1 MAAVQGAERSSSK
14 KTIEGKKPKKQRV
27 GVHIDM
33 TPMVDIAFLLL
44 IFFMA
49 TTVFRAPQTM
59 ELNIPPDKDDVV
71 KIAESN
77 VLIIRM
83 VDDGRVYWNIGRDMT
98 PELFEFDDIQTFI
111 KEKEV
116 ENAEDH
122 DGDSKLVT
130 LIKIARTS
138 PYAQLVN
145 VMDELQLGAID
156 RFSITVLEAE
166 EIEEVGL

>member
-71 KIAESN
+71 EIAESN

-83 VDDGRVYWNIGRDMT
+83 VDDGRVYWNIGRDMA

-166 EIEEVGL
+166 ELEEVGL

>member
-71 KIAESN
+71 EIAESN

-83 VDDGRVYWNIGRDMT
+83 VDDGRVYWNIGRDMA

>member
-71 KIAESN
+71 EIAESN

-83 VDDGRVYWNIGRDMT
+83 VDDGRVYWNIGRDMA
-98 PELFEFDDIQTFI
+98 PELFEFDDIQTVI
-111 KEKEV
+111 KEKEA

-166 EIEEVGL
+166 ELEEVGL

>member
-71 KIAESN
+71 KIAETN

-111 KEKEV
+111 KEKEA

-166 EIEEVGL
+166 ELEEVGL

>member
-111 KEKEV
+111 KEKEA

-166 EIEEVGL
+166 ELEEVGL

>member
-71 KIAESN
+71 EIAESN

-83 VDDGRVYWNIGRDMT
+83 VDDGSVYWNIGRDMA

-111 KEKEV
+111 KEMEV
-116 ENAEDH
+116 ENADDH
-122 DGDSKLVT
+122 VGDSKLVT

-166 EIEEVGL
+166 ELEEVGL

>member
-71 KIAESN
+71 EIAESN

-83 VDDGRVYWNIGRDMT
+83 VDDGSVYWNIGRDMA

-166 EIEEVGL
+166 ELEEVGL

>member
-111 KEKEV
+111 KEKEA

-138 PYAQLVN
+138 PYARLVN

-166 EIEEVGL
+166 ELEEVGL